1 MLKAFL
7 KIFNIEEALEAH
19 MSWNDMEAQKTWK
32 AHVSQTSPTNGRP
45 KWILNRYV
53 ACNSFLLLQV
63 LDDGTII
70 KPEPGAMSDDHLQV
84 EMKNNI
90 FSKI

>member
-32 AHVSQTSPTNGRP
+32 AHGPMCPRHHQLMEGQSEFWT
-45 KWILNRYV
+45 
-53 ACNSFLLLQV
+53 
-63 LDDGTII
+63 D
-70 KPEPGAMSDDHLQV
+70 M
-84 EMKNNI
+84 
-90 FSKI
+90 